1 MPKIYVKERGFV
13 ITNDLQEIEMLLAE
27 GGRVVVKNRE
37 IDQPI
42 DDLVETLTSEPAK
55 ERETPE
61 TFLSEPAKERETPKP
76 VNKFKSK
83 LR

>member
-1 MPKIYVKERGFV
+1 MPKIYVEKRGFV

-42 DDLVETLTSEPAK
+42 DDLVAIPVQ
-55 ERETPE
+55 PE
-61 TFLSEPAKERETPKP
+61 QWEEVTQTEEVKPEPKP

-83 LR
+83 LK

>member
-1 MPKIYVKERGFV
+1 MPKIYVEKRGFV
-13 ITNDLQEIEMLLAE
+13 ITNDLQEIDMLLAE

-42 DDLVETLTSEPAK
+42 DDLVADPIPVQ
-55 ERETPE
+55 PE
-61 TFLSEPAKERETPKP
+61 QWEEVTQAEEVKPEPKP

-83 LR
+83 LK